1 MVSYKLLTIL
11 TVIFD
16 IIIFCNG
23 VAEVSKPDDKEPHSI
38 SKRVVPEPETK
49 GLQIVSEGFDTKERD
64 CWDILLKVGFVYKT
78 GTAHGLLNYC
88 FVKDFDSYE
97 TFKEYA
103 MEKIGNNVLDDAGH
117 REMGIFYSIYTQISK
132 AEIKVILMTPHFFC
146 YIKRLAE
153 IKNEKENSL
162 WSYISAKLP
171 ANIFSQ
177 SKDTHLFLANTYI
190 IILYT

>member
-16 IIIFCNG
+16 IVIFCNG
-23 VAEVSKPDDKEPHSI
+23 EEEVSKPDDKEPHSM
-38 SKRVVPEPETK
+38 PEPETK
-49 GLQIVSEGFDTKERD
+49 GLQI
-64 CWDILLKVGFVYKT
+64 

-117 REMGIFYSIYTQISK
+117 REMDGGLTNIRFEKLSVIRSNNAYPKNQHKTRKVVDSKFLFDVASFTLKIF
-132 AEIKVILMTPHFFC
+132 EIALRT
-146 YIKRLAE
+146 RTD
-153 IKNEKENSL
+153 S
-162 WSYISAKLP
+162 
-171 ANIFSQ
+171 
-177 SKDTHLFLANTYI
+177 
-190 IILYT
+190 